1 MNELMTW
8 LRFSEAEAVA
18 TRDGL
23 FSRASGNPAVPRW
36 LARIL
41 LQVLFTAKSENEKY
55 SAQIL
60 SSSGIAV
67 FVSEQNDRSHWTGM
81 PALRLAGDGAW
92 LEMRFYQSAGRSF
105 RPAGASCNL
114 SWHRRASPRS
124 CCAVRIWPRASQ
136 VLASICRA
144 SDRRRLTHRR
154 QKLSAQRP
162 HLRMNQT
169 FTICVRMAYASSMA
183 TTSGQ

>member
-81 PALRLAGDGAW
+81 PAPRLAGDGAW

-105 RPAGASCNL
+105 GERRPDLVVRFGYGPELPKSLRRSAG
-114 SWHRRASPRS
+114 
-124 CCAVRIWPRASQ
+124 Q
-136 VLASICRA
+136 VTADA
-144 SDRRRLTHRR
+144 
-154 QKLSAQRP
+154 
-162 HLRMNQT
+162 
-169 FTICVRMAYASSMA
+169 
-183 TTSGQ
+183 